1 MLLPE
6 LGTYL
11 QTAGIGTLGTDLFLG
26 LLPPTPDN
34 CVCIAEYGGM
44 APEHDMGT
52 LALRYEFPRV
62 QVLVR
67 NTSYAT
73 GMLKARDIM
82 GDMAAVAN
90 STMSGVNY
98 FGIDAIQ
105 SPFFLN
111 KDDNGR
117 WVCACNYQVFKG
129 VSSS

>member
-34 CVCIAEYGGM
+34 CVVIAEYGGM
-44 APEHDMGT
+44 APEHNQGT
-52 LALRYEFPRV
+52 LTLRYEFPRV

-82 GDMAAVAN
+82 GDMAAAAD
-90 STMSGVNY
+90 STMSGVVY
-98 FGIDAIQ
+98 HSVDALQ
-105 SPFFLN
+105 SPFFLQR
-111 KDDNGR
+111 DDNNR
-117 WVCACNYQVFKG
+117 WVFACNYQVFKA